1 MATVR
6 LTAMHHSARQAVKD
20 IQPSLTI
27 LGSGEGCDLIL
38 ASGKVDPTHAA
49 IIKLGGAAY
58 ITDLGGPGGTTL
70 NGRRIR
76 WARLCNADIPAIGP
90 FKFNV
95 EIKDVADGIG
105 LRPPVFRVRNDK
117 MIGTVTSVN
126 PVLVI
131 GSDAGCDVVIREED
145 IAPRHCLI
153 AWTDEGPIIR
163 DLQRRSLVRHNGR
176 RVDYG
181 RLLHGDSIGIGP
193 YELIFD
199 IVTLPTGIA
208 PSIEPAFGEVAT
220 TEPRGEAKEHFSKS
234 LETIPDL
241 NASWPSSL
249 IVPADP
255 AFDGLDQQSETYDH
269 ESQYA
274 AGAPT
279 ASDQVGDTATDS
291 TRATEFQPTTSPT
304 PIGPQ
309 TDQSNEA
316 VIAAQSRLAAAQNA
330 LDERARKIW
339 TGLDAERER
348 LRAYHAELQQKAQT
362 LLDMTRH
369 KRDGAP
375 EFGENRATTTTP
387 TKPFIEEH
395 PASPIEFIQI
405 EQPTV
410 TSAAE
415 KKTLEEVDRLFAG
428 ELPNTA
434 AVFNAEETCSA
445 GLREDSRKA
454 KAGAEETIQQQA
466 AELVDLV
473 RIERGERTSA
483 ESKLESIR
491 FEIERLRSGIQKNGD
506 KHDARKRELEEQ
518 EEELAARQEQLR
530 KERDT
535 LTARLQQIEI
545 KQDKAASELE
555 ETGRVRQE
563 LDAESVQIA
572 QMQADHD
579 DKTRELRVH
588 LETERHR
595 LRMRQTE
602 LQRKAAEVT
611 HMARKRRHVIESEL
625 SEKRA
630 QLLAQ
635 EEQLRTQREKIEARG
650 RAQMEKAA
658 TELEQ
663 VLKIRLTDLES
674 EVQTRQN
681 EMESWMK
688 TLTECDQ
695 SISGK
700 SASKGDR
707 GNTQSETGD
716 DTRLASLQL
725 SLEDEV
731 ATLQKAMQK
740 MDEDIAKAIAVGV
753 TTDTDEPGQTSSSPE
768 SRINGPMKNARLT
781 DRLATLRGFA
791 PNATDADT
799 AITSDGTIPLAGGSG
814 Q

>member
-1 MATVR
+1 
-6 LTAMHHSARQAVKD
+6 MHHSARQAVKD
-20 IQPSLTI
+20 LQHAVTI
-27 LGSGEGCDLIL
+27 LGAGEGCDLIL
-38 ASGKVDPTHAA
+38 ASGRIDSAHAA

-76 WARLCNADIPAIGP
+76 WARLCNNDTPAMGP

-95 EIKDVADGIG
+95 EIQDVADGIG

-131 GSDAGCDVVIREED
+131 GSDAGCDVVIREND
-145 IAPRHCLI
+145 IAHRHCLI
-153 AWTDEGPIIR
+153 AWTDEGPIVR

-181 RLLHGDSIGIGP
+181 RLLHGDSVGIGP
-193 YELIFD
+193 YELIFEV
-199 IVTLPTGIA
+199 VTLTTDITRPTH
-208 PSIEPAFGEVAT
+208 PEETFT
-220 TEPRGEAKEHFSKS
+220 TDTRGNTKDYFSKS

-255 AFDGLDQQSETYDH
+255 TFDVDEQPGACEGESRQTAGTSTESDTCDQMKNTFATGIPEFQNSATD
-269 ESQYA
+269 S
-274 AGAPT
+274 APT
-279 ASDQVGDTATDS
+279 A
-291 TRATEFQPTTSPT
+291 QP
-304 PIGPQ
+304 
-309 TDQSNEA
+309 NESVAA
-316 VIAAQSRLAAAQNA
+316 VQARLAAAQNA

-339 TGLDAERER
+339 NGLDTERER
-348 LRAYHAELQQKAQT
+348 LRAYHAELQRKAQS
-362 LLDMTRH
+362 LLDMTRN
-369 KRDGAP
+369 KRDTTP
-375 EFGENRATTTTP
+375 DFGETTASSFTATT
-387 TKPFIEEH
+387 PFI
-395 PASPIEFIQI
+395 A
-405 EQPTV
+405 EQPETPIDFIETEETAA
-410 TSAAE
+410 TSSAV

-434 AVFNAEETCSA
+434 AVFNAEETRNA
-445 GLREDSRKA
+445 VLREVARKSQT
-454 KAGAEETIQQQA
+454 GADATIQQQA
-466 AELVDLV
+466 SELVDLV
-473 RIERGERTSA
+473 RVEREERTSA
-483 ESKLESIR
+483 ESRLESIR
-491 FEIERLRSGIQKNGD
+491 FEIERLRTTIQKTGD
-506 KHDARKRELEEQ
+506 KHETRKRELIEHEEG
-518 EEELAARQEQLR
+518 LNIRQEQLR

-535 LTARLQQIEI
+535 LTARLQQLEI
-545 KQDKAASELE
+545 KRDKTTSELE
-555 ETGRVRQE
+555 EAGRVRQE
-563 LDAESVQIA
+563 LDAEAAQIA
-572 QMQADHD
+572 QLQADHD
-579 DKTRELRVH
+579 DKARELRVH

-611 HMARKRRHVIESEL
+611 QMARKRRQVIESEL

-635 EEQLRTQREKIEARG
+635 EEQLRAQREKIEAKG

-674 EVQTRQN
+674 EVTTRQN
-681 EMESWMK
+681 EMETWMK
-688 TLTECDQ
+688 TLSACDE
-695 SISGK
+695 SISGNAAGK
-700 SASKGDR
+700 HAQGNGD
-707 GNTQSETGD
+707 TIAGD
-716 DTRLASLQL
+716 DTRLASLQA

-753 TTDTDEPGQTSSSPE
+753 ATDDDASPVDATGEP
-768 SRINGPMKNARLT
+768 RINGPMKNAKLT

-791 PNATDADT
+791 SSSSNADGMAP
-799 AITSDGTIPLAGGSG
+799 SDGTIPLVEGSG
-814 Q
+814 H